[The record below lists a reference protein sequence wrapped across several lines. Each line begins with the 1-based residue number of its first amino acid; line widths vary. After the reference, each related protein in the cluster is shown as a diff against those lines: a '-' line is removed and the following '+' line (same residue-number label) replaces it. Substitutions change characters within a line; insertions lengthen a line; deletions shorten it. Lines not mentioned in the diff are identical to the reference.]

1 LKFSQQLGYQQEF
14 FEQMN
19 GGALSQ
25 DTKNIVIGVGV
36 TAAIIF
42 MLFGCG
48 SERDYYC
55 VQWEGPGN
63 CLEYETDY

>member
-1 LKFSQQLGYQQEF
+1 
-14 FEQMN
+14 MN